1 MKKRGD
7 LIGVGTVYTASL
19 EEENK
24 ALKNVIKEL
33 HNEIDVQ
40 DNENTN
46 LVIEVEELRKENHL
60 LKMSLEE
67 KDENCYWLAKEN
79 KKLKEKLNKI
89 QEAYIRFEKLDSQ
102 FQKWLG
108 ELDQLIMNR

>member
-1 MKKRGD
+1 MKKNWD
-7 LIGVGTVYTASL
+7 LIAVGTVYTASL

-46 LVIEVEELRKENHL
+46 LVIEVEELRKENRL

-67 KDENCYWLAKEN
+67 KDENCYSLAKEN
-79 KKLKEKLNKI
+79 KKLKEENEEL
-89 QEAYIRFEKLDSQ
+89 QEYKRMYE
-102 FQKWLG
+102 WLWY
-108 ELDQLIMNR
+108 